1 MIESPPAVGYSI
13 LYADP
18 PWQFKDKN
26 RNGNRGAGCKYDTM
40 GLDELKA
47 LPVPAISAN
56 DCTLF
61 MWHVPAM
68 PSEALALVESWG
80 FQLKT
85 MKAFSWVKLNPKFMD
100 NLQKHFRVNA
110 LDLQSMTDAELLPL
124 LLAATKMGLGH
135 WTRGNTEDCLIAV
148 RGKPKRISGGVRQ
161 LIIEPIREHSR
172 KPDTARQRIVQLM
185 GDVPRLELFARTSTP
200 GWDVWGNQIDQFTE
214 AA

>member
-1 MIESPPAVGYSI
+1 MLNLPKAGAYQVI
-13 LYADP
+13 YADP
-18 PWQFKDKN
+18 PWQFNDKN

-40 GLDELKA
+40 GLNELKA
-47 LPVPAISAN
+47 LPVGSLCAA
-56 DCTLF
+56 DCALF

-68 PSEALALVESWG
+68 PREALALVEAWG

-85 MKAFSWVKLNPKFMD
+85 MKALSWVKLNPKFLA

-110 LDLQSMTDAELLPL
+110 LDLQQMTDAELLPL
-124 LLAATKMGLGH
+124 LLAATKIGLGH
-135 WTRGNTEDCLIAV
+135 WTRGNTEDCLVAV

-172 KPDTARQRIVQLM
+172 KPDTARDRIVQLM
-185 GDVPRLELFARTSTP
+185 GDVPRLELFARTKAH
-200 GWDVWGNQIDQFTE
+200 GWDVWGNQADTFKE